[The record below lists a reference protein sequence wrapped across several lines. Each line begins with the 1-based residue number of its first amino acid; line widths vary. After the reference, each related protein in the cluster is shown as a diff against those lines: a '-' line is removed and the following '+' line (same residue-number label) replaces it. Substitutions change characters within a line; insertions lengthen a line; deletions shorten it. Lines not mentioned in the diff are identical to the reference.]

1 MLSFEGN
8 GAKKIYGYM
17 RMRKESSN
25 DVYGMDFP
33 FGFVILGRTLGKK
46 NGRPFHFVNKNC
58 KTNEYYMWYRCYN
71 GIR

>member
-8 GAKKIYGYM
+8 GAKKNYGYM

-33 FGFVILGRTLGKK
+33 SGFVISKRTLGKK
-46 NGRPFHFVNKNC
+46 NERPLHFVNKNC
-58 KTNEYYMWYRCYN
+58 KNK
-71 GIR
+71 